1 MTNDL
6 LWQPDIFAIG
16 QTQFNS
22 NDFES
27 WLKFNDHTDA
37 FADGDSPIANHLLQL
52 AQDSAPSVFGDMT
65 TTQVDDGY
73 DVPIIVAA

>member
-37 FADGDSPIANHLLQL
+37 FVGGDSPIANLWRDVNEE
-52 AQDSAPSVFGDMT
+52 DSLERMIEFG
-65 TTQVDDGY
+65 GRHCY
-73 DVPIIVAA
+73 RA